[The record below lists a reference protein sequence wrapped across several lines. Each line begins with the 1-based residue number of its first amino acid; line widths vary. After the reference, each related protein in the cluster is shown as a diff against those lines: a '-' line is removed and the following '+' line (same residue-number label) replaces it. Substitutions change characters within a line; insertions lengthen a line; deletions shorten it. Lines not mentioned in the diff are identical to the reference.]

1 MKAVYL
7 PDITNK
13 EKIICVNTNQYAIL
27 IIELTTLLQSCGFT
41 IEKQEL
47 KDWHFNEFEIVMKG
61 KKLQLPMIDIEG
73 IEQHSDNIYC
83 CKCHWSVVKLIMN

>member
-1 MKAVYL
+1 MCQYKS
-7 PDITNK
+7 
-13 EKIICVNTNQYAIL
+13 ICNP

-61 KKLQLPMIDIEG
+61 KILQLPMIDIDG
-73 IEQHSDNIYC
+73 IQQHSDNIYY
-83 CKCHWSVVKLIMN
+83 CKCHWSVVKLIMI